1 TVSGSE
7 TFTLNQ
13 SLAELDKEA
22 TKVKPEQA
30 DVGGVVTVTAVFTK
44 AVFMP
49 EEATL
54 GSNTVVWTPSDAA
67 QQTWV
72 GQVAALEASDTE
84 QVLNLTIDKFSDE
97 LGNPGVV
104 QTKTSAVKVTP
115 VIEVTEP
122 GDVTDINISAMHFSG
137 TTKRF
142 ENSAALT
149 LTITPLG
156 SDTPVAGVPTET
168 VTVTDGQWQSGT
180 LDLSGLSNAEYRVL
194 VTGENTTGV

>member
-1 TVSGSE
+1 LSGLSNAEYRVLVTGENTTGVTVSGSE

-97 LGNPGVV
+97 LGNPGV
-104 QTKTSAVKVTP
+104 
-115 VIEVTEP
+115 
-122 GDVTDINISAMHFSG
+122 
-137 TTKRF
+137 
-142 ENSAALT
+142 
-149 LTITPLG
+149 
-156 SDTPVAGVPTET
+156 
-168 VTVTDGQWQSGT
+168 
-180 LDLSGLSNAEYRVL
+180 
-194 VTGENTTGV
+194 